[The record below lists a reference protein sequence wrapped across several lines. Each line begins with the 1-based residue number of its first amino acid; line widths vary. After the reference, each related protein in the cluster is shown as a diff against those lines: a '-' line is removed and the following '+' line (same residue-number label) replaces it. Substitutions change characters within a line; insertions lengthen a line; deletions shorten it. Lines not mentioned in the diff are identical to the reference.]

1 MATEFHNRK
10 DCGDPR
16 FPISLCVGGSPR
28 GRSQAGAPGVEAEGE
43 RGRGRVE
50 IRHLGRGA
58 EPQGTGVG
66 RLCVGGPG
74 TGHGE
79 GLRAAGLSARAARPV
94 CWLGGAAGWQG
105 PSWIQKTWVGAE
117 AARLLCV
124 PVPSGSV
131 WLSGLAG
138 LLDSRM
144 GERVGTA
151 QVHGRVPGPPGP
163 RRVLPAG

>member
-1 MATEFHNRK
+1 M
-10 DCGDPR
+10 GIPVSR
-16 FPISLCVGGSPR
+16 FRFAYRAPPE
-28 GRSQAGAPGVEAEGE
+28 AGARQGRLEWKRRAN
-43 RGRGRVE
+43 RGGGGVE

-74 TGHGE
+74 MGRGE
-79 GLRAAGLSARAARPV
+79 GLAAAGLSARAARPV

-105 PSWIQKTWVGAE
+105 PGWIQKTWVGAE
-117 AARLLCV
+117 AARLLRV

>member
-1 MATEFHNRK
+1 M
-10 DCGDPR
+10 
-16 FPISLCVGGSPR
+16 
-28 GRSQAGAPGVEAEGE
+28 
-43 RGRGRVE
+43 E

-74 TGHGE
+74 MGRGE
-79 GLRAAGLSARAARPV
+79 GLAAAGLSARAARPV

-105 PSWIQKTWVGAE
+105 PGWIQKTWVGAE
-117 AARLLCV
+117 AARLLSV

-151 QVHGRVPGPPGP
+151 QVHGRVPGPPRP